1 MIRSAAQDGRGI
13 LVTGGTSGLGLEL
26 VRLLLKAGY
35 NVTATGRQQPQVEG
49 SEGKF
54 RFCRVDFADLKSS
67 AAAFR
72 ILASENNFFAV
83 VNNAGVLSPPELT
96 RTSDGL
102 EYTFQVNFLAHLL
115 LNEILLRTR
124 HEQDDLRII
133 SVTSPVYR
141 IAGIRD
147 YQNNDAS
154 SYSPVRAYSSSKL
167 YLAMMNTILKEKH
180 DGETP
185 LCYSFDPGTF
195 SSGISR
201 LQKKWFRTMYKI
213 AAPFM
218 RSPSKVAAALA
229 EFVLSENVIPGA
241 IYNSAGQCRLLPES
255 ESTISKLFIGSSYA
269 MIDEFVDNKPIF
281 HS

>member
-1 MIRSAAQDGRGI
+1 MIKSAAHDGRGI

-26 VRLLLKAGY
+26 VRVLLKAGY
-35 NVTATGRQQPQVEG
+35 NVTATGRQLPQVDDSDG
-49 SEGKF
+49 RF
-54 RFCRVDFADLKSS
+54 RFCRVDFADLKTS

-72 ILASENNFFAV
+72 DLASDNRFFAV

-115 LNEILLRTR
+115 LNEILLRNKP
-124 HEQDDLRII
+124 EPAELKII
-133 SVTSPVYR
+133 TVTSPVYR
-141 IAGIRD
+141 IGVIRD

-167 YLAMMNTILKEKH
+167 YLAMMHTILKEKH
-180 DGETP
+180 DGKAP

-201 LQKKWFRTMYKI
+201 LQKKWFRAMYKI

-218 RSPSKVAAALA
+218 RNPSKVAVALA
-229 EFVLSENVIPGA
+229 EFVLSDNVSPGA
-241 IYNSAGQCRLLPES
+241 IYNSAGKCRSLPEF

-269 MIDEFVDNKPIF
+269 MINEFVDNKPIF
-281 HS
+281 RS